1 MERVPRMADVVVVGA
16 SNFVQALVLAL
27 IFIPLIMMWV
37 FALADLFR
45 REDIGGATRVLW
57 LFAIIVLPL
66 LGVIIYFLVWQPT
79 EKEQRAMAAAA
90 PTAGGSTSDELER
103 LAGLHEKGTIDD
115 EEYKK
120 LKGRVIG

>member
-1 MERVPRMADVVVVGA
+1 MADVVVVGA

-45 REDIGGATRVLW
+45 RQDIGGATRVLW
-57 LFAIIVLPL
+57 LFAIIVLPF
-66 LGVIIYFLVWQPT
+66 LGVIIYFLVRQPT
-79 EKEQRAMAAAA
+79 EEEQRAMAAAA
-90 PTAGGSTSDELER
+90 PTAGGSASDELER
-103 LAGLHEKGTIDD
+103 LAGLHEKGTIND

-120 LKGRVIG
+120 LKGRVID